1 MRCRGRGQYV
11 RGRIVS
17 SWRRLIGLG
26 AALVLTALMTTGQAQ
41 AQSQTVNYSASV
53 TVQNTFTVGGWEN
66 VTFGTVAAI
75 ASPTAGTQA
84 SIVMQPI
91 TAATT
96 VTQGSG
102 GSDSR
107 LLIIAA
113 PTPGKIMI
121 NNAPPNTTFTITPGG
136 TVQLANPANTIHT
149 QFDFTPSAVA
159 MDYNPTTDANGDL
172 NIMIGGTLA
181 TRQQQGAGNES
192 EGYADGSYTGT
203 YSVTLAY

>member
-1 MRCRGRGQYV
+1 MYV
-11 RGRIVS
+11 VALVS
-17 SWRRLIGLG
+17 SWGRLVGLG
-26 AALVLTALMTTGQAQ
+26 AALVLTALLTTGQAH

-84 SIVMQPI
+84 QIVMQPI

-96 VTQGSG
+96 ITQGSG

-121 NNAPPNTTFTITPGG
+121 NGAPPNTTFTITPGG
-136 TVQLANPANTIHT
+136 TVQLANPASSANT

-181 TRQQQGAGNES
+181 TRVQAGAGDES
-192 EGYADGSYTGT
+192 AGYADGSYTGT

>member
-1 MRCRGRGQYV
+1 MYV
-11 RGRIVS
+11 VAMVS
-17 SWRRLIGLG
+17 SWRRLVGLG
-26 AALVLTALMTTGQAQ
+26 AALVVTALLTTGQAQ

-66 VTFGTVAAI
+66 VSFGTVAAV
-75 ASPTAGTQA
+75 AAPTAGTQA
-84 SIVMQPI
+84 QIVMQPI

-102 GSDSR
+102 GSASR
-107 LLIIAA
+107 LLIVTA
-113 PTPGKIMI
+113 PAPGKIMI
-121 NNAPPNTTFTITPGG
+121 NNAPPNTLFTITPGS
-136 TVQLANPANTIHT
+136 TVQLVNPASSLDT

-181 TRQQQGAGNES
+181 TRQQQASGSES
-192 EGYADGSYTGT
+192 AGYADGTYTGT